1 MTDLKYAGNIVTE
14 TREYTP
20 EEVKMLEEFR
30 KTHPVESTIKAHR
43 LLWMDN
49 NMVKGA
55 SMYMECL
62 WLWEGKTTSG
72 TTEEPHVH
80 EFDEVIGFIS
90 TDKANPSELDARME
104 IILGD
109 ETHYLTKSCLVH
121 VPAGMKHCPL
131 TFREVNRPVFFFTLA
146 PVSTYGRTSDHLGNK
161 PKADPVKA
169 NFVPPE
175 KPDASGTRYGRYIVT
190 GLKPKELPPR
200 QGPPTAETARVV
212 SLDNDMSP
220 GAFYAEFVWVWSGT
234 TTMAPDGHAHQWDE
248 LIGIIGSDR
257 ENPRELGG
265 EVSIIL
271 GDEKHTL
278 TQSSLIF
285 VPGGLFHCPLEFKN
299 IEKPVLCFTVGN
311 TTEYT
316 IIK

>member
-1 MTDLKYAGNIVTE
+1 MTELKYASNIITE

-20 EEVKMLEEFR
+20 EEMKKLEEFQ
-30 KTHPVESTIKAHR
+30 KAHPVESTVKGHR

-80 EFDEVIGFIS
+80 DFDEVIGFIS
-90 TDKANPSELDARME
+90 SDKSNPKELDARME

-121 VPAGMKHCPL
+121 IPAGMKHCPL

-146 PVSTYGRTSDHLGNK
+146 PVSAYGRTSQSPDQKNK
-161 PKADPVKA
+161 IAPVKTE
-169 NFVPPE
+169 FVPPE
-175 KPDASGTRYGRYIVT
+175 PDTSGTRYGRYIITDV
-190 GLKPKELPPR
+190 KPKPRPPR
-200 QGPPTAETARVV
+200 QGPPTAESTRIV
-212 SLDNDMSP
+212 SLDGSKSP
-220 GAFYAEFVWVWSGT
+220 GAFYVDFVWIWSGNL
-234 TTMAPDGHAHQWDE
+234 TMAPEPHAHQWE
-248 LIGIIGSDR
+248 EMIGIVGSDR
-257 ENPRELGG
+257 ENPKALGG
-265 EVSIIL
+265 NISIDMD
-271 GDEKHTL
+271 GDKYELK
-278 TQSSLIF
+278 QSCLVY
-285 VPGGLFHCPLEFKN
+285 VPGGVKHCPIEFKN
-299 IEKPVLCFTVGN
+299 IKMPVLCFTVGN

-316 IIK
+316 LEK